1 MPGDNTP
8 ATIDSTFV
16 VFDARGQATPIGVT
30 PGFWDELT
38 DRFGD
43 FSGKLLVSS
52 FHFERD
58 WPTWECHPHGDEWI
72 GLLSGDFELRM
83 DLPDGHDGPRSMRL
97 HKPGA
102 FVIVPKGIW
111 HTAKV
116 RAPSAALFVTPGQ
129 GTLTRPV
136 EQYETPER
144 AAADPATTA
153 APPSLGS
160 LRLNQLNLVCR
171 DFDASLAFYR
181 ALGIEIVESP
191 RGADGIRH
199 AKAQWPDGFQ
209 LEFDNEVLARFYNA
223 AWRTSGGKSQ
233 GRSRVV
239 TSITLPTREAVDQRY
254 AALTA
259 AGYVG
264 RQCPFDAFWGARYA
278 IVADPDGND
287 VGLMSPLD
295 AARRTW
301 PPVTSPAFLSSST

>member
-30 PGFWDELT
+30 PEFWDELK

-52 FHFERD
+52 FHFEQD

-72 GLLSGDFELRM
+72 GLLSGDFDLRM
-83 DLPDGHDGPRSMRL
+83 DLPDGHDGPRSVRL

-102 FVIVPKGIW
+102 FVVVPKGVW

-116 RAPSAALFVTPGQ
+116 RAPSSALFVTPGQ

-136 EQYETPER
+136 EPYESQPR
-144 AAADPATTA
+144 ASPDAAAPAT
-153 APPSLGS
+153 PPAHTL

-181 ALGIEIVESP
+181 ALGIEIMESP
-191 RGADGIRH
+191 RGVDGIRH
-199 AKAQWPDGFQ
+199 AKAQWPDGLQ

-223 AWRTSGGKSQ
+223 AWRTSEGKSQ

-239 TSITLPTREAVDQRY
+239 IGISLPTREAVDQRY

-278 IVADPDGND
+278 IVSDPDGHD

-295 AARRTW
+295 TARKTW
-301 PPVTSPAFLSSST
+301 PPVTSPAS